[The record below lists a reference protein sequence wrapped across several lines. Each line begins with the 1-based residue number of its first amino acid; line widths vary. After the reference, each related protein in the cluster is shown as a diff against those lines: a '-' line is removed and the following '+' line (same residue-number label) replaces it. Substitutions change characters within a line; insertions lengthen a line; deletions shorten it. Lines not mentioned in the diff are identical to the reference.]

1 MQQTRTVYNLQR
13 PTGQICSAHQKTK
26 MAATSFYLGAMEGG
40 VKRPMWVWSGSCPTN
55 GCTLKRQKK
64 NIDPQQQQQCGAPLD
79 LGRVEGKILK
89 R

>member
-40 VKRPMWVWSGSCPTN
+40 VKAD
-55 GCTLKRQKK
+55 
-64 NIDPQQQQQCGAPLD
+64 IAYY
-79 LGRVEGKILK
+79 
-89 R
+89 